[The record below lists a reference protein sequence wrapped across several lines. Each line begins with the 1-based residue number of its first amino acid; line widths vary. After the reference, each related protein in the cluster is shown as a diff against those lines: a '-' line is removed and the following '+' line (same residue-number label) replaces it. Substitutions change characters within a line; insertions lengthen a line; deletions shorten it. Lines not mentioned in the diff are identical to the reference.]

1 MTSELLVFKLAIP
14 AEKYLAVY
22 KGHAKTIS
30 TISIDGRRVEF
41 SAEKVRR
48 FLTHDGVYGVF
59 EMEIS
64 TDRKFLGI
72 KRLA

>member
-1 MTSELLVFKLAIP
+1 MTSELLIFKLAIP
-14 AEKYLAVY
+14 AEKYLSVY

-30 TISIDGRRVEF
+30 TLSIDGRRVEF
-41 SAEKVRR
+41 SAENVRR

-64 TDRKFLGI
+64 AEQKFLAI

>member
-1 MTSELLVFKLAIP
+1 MTSELLIFKLAIP
-14 AEKYLAVY
+14 AEKYLSVY

-30 TISIDGRRVEF
+30 TLSIDGRRVEF

-64 TDRKFLGI
+64 AEQKFLAI

>member
-1 MTSELLVFKLAIP
+1 MTSELLIFKLAIP
-14 AEKYLAVY
+14 AEKYLSVY

-30 TISIDGRRVEF
+30 TLSIDGRRVEF

-59 EMEIS
+59 EMEIN

>member
-14 AEKYLAVY
+14 AEKYLSVY

-30 TISIDGRRVEF
+30 TLSIDGRRVEF

-48 FLTHDGVYGVF
+48 FLTRDGVYGVF

-64 TDRKFLGI
+64 AEQKFLAI